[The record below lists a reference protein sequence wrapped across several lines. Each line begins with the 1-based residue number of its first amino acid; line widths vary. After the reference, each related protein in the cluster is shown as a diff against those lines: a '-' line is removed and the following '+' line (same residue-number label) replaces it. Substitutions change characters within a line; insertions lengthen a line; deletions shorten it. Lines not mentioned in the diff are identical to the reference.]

1 MNLSTSLLNE
11 SVLPVKAITLR
22 DQVYDQIR
30 LAILERR
37 LKPGDH
43 VREQEWTKLL
53 EVSRT
58 PLREALGLLE
68 RDGLV
73 QNFPNRGWFV
83 TKFTPAEIE
92 EIFFIRSGLENLA
105 AERSIHRLML
115 EDYTRLE
122 TLIQEQQDAIEQNQ
136 PTLRSKIDLQ
146 FHRTLVALADNRR
159 LLQMWE
165 NIAVQCSMAFN
176 YHTVTMP
183 DYDHMQGM
191 VDHRAILGALRSG
204 KIANV
209 YATNNAIN
217 TRVARQC
224 IEGFQA
230 VEAGHST
237 PVHA

>member
-1 MNLSTSLLNE
+1 MSLFSHPLSD
-11 SVLPVKAITLR
+11 SVVPVKPITLR

-37 LKPGDH
+37 LRPGDH
-43 VREQEWTKLL
+43 VREQEWTKML

-83 TKFTPAEIE
+83 TKFSPVEIE
-92 EIFFIRSGLENLA
+92 EIFFVRSGLENMA
-105 AERSIHRLML
+105 ASRMICRLTE
-115 EDYTRLE
+115 EDYATLE
-122 TLIQEQQDAIEQNQ
+122 ALIRDQEEAIKQNQ

-146 FHRTLVALADNRR
+146 FHRTLVSLANNRR
-159 LLQMWE
+159 LLNMWE

-183 DYDHMQGM
+183 NYDHMQGM
-191 VDHRAILGALRSG
+191 VDHTAILNALRSG
-204 KIANV
+204 AVANV
-209 YATNNAIN
+209 YAINNEIN
-217 TRVARQC
+217 SRVARQC
-224 IEGFQA
+224 IEGYQA
-230 VEAGHST
+230 LEVGT
-237 PVHA
+237 